1 MEQGILIVA
10 VLCIFGLGFYID
22 NKIDLFLDN
31 TLENRKKV
39 QKRELISS
47 KTLFLDD
54 FSDDELLKEIH
65 ECKSRYS
72 EAKIIIFD
80 SQSEDIEKLFDHT
93 TITWYN
99 FKNAILEKGGKQNE
113 LQSRGK

>member
-1 MEQGILIVA
+1 MKQGILIVV
-10 VLCIFGLGFYID
+10 VLCIFGLGFYIV

-31 TLENRKKV
+31 VLENDKEEQEGKMNSL
-39 QKRELISS
+39 KILI
-47 KTLFLDD
+47 LDD

-80 SQSEDIEKLFDHT
+80 SQSEDVEKIFDHT
-93 TITWYN
+93 AIT
-99 FKNAILEKGGKQNE
+99 
-113 LQSRGK
+113 

>member
-93 TITWYN
+93 TIT
-99 FKNAILEKGGKQNE
+99 
-113 LQSRGK
+113 

>member
-1 MEQGILIVA
+1 MEQGILIVV
-10 VLCIFGLGFYID
+10 VLCIFGLGFCIV

-31 TLENRKKV
+31 IMKN
-39 QKRELISS
+39 S
-47 KTLFLDD
+47 KEEQAGEQNSLKILFLDD

-80 SQSEDIEKLFDHT
+80 SQSEDVEKIFDHT
-93 TITWYN
+93 AIT
-99 FKNAILEKGGKQNE
+99 
-113 LQSRGK
+113 